1 MGKLIIQG
9 GIPLEGRVPISGAK
23 NATLTVMA
31 ACFLASGETVL
42 ENIPQ
47 ISDVDVM
54 MDILRDMGG
63 DAQWLEPGVIR
74 MNVPDSI
81 NCRSSY
87 ILAKKVR
94 ASNLLLGPL
103 IGRFGWAEV
112 ALPGGDNI
120 GTRPMDLHIKGISG
134 LGADLKIEHG
144 YILGGIQGGGKRL
157 TGGKIYLDFPSVGAT
172 ENIMM
177 AATLAKGQTI
187 IENCAKEPEIVDL
200 ANFLNAMGARIRG
213 AGTDLIRIDG
223 VNELRGTRYSVI
235 PDRIEA
241 GSYMVAAAAT
251 HGRVIVENVIPTHL
265 HSITA
270 KLREIG
276 IKVEEGDDK
285 ILVDGRGP
293 FRPVD
298 VKTLPYPGFPTDMQ
312 SQLMALLTTVKG
324 ISLIVENV
332 YENRLRVVD
341 ELQRMGA
348 QIKIEGRTAV
358 IDGVDKLSSAE
369 VKATDL
375 RAGAALI
382 IAGLMA
388 EGETEICGMSHVER
402 GYEHIEAKL
411 TSLGARIRRIL

>member
-1 MGKLIIQG
+1 MGKLLIQG

-23 NATLTVMA
+23 NSTLPVMA
-31 ACFLASGETVL
+31 ACFLAHGETIL
-42 ENIPQ
+42 ENIPE
-47 ISDVDVM
+47 ITDVDVVM
-54 MDILRDMGG
+54 EICREMGG
-63 DAQWLEPGVIR
+63 EGEWLERGVIR
-74 MNVPDSI
+74 LNVPDTIS
-81 NCRSSY
+81 CKTSY
-87 ILAKKVR
+87 TLAKKLR
-94 ASNLLLGPL
+94 ASNLLLGSL
-103 IGRFGWAEV
+103 LGRFGWAEV

-120 GTRPMDLHIKGISG
+120 GTRPMDLHIKGLSV
-134 LGADLKIEHG
+134 LGAELKIEHG
-144 YILGGIQGGGKRL
+144 YIRGGVAGGGKRL
-157 TGGKIYLDFPSVGAT
+157 KGGKIYLDFPSVGAT

-177 AATLAKGQTI
+177 AAATAQGQTI

-213 AGTDLIRIDG
+213 AGTDVIRVDG
-223 VNELRGTRYSVI
+223 VSELRGTRYTVI

-241 GSYMVAAAAT
+241 GTYMIAAAAT

-265 HSITA
+265 HAITS

-276 IKVEEGDDK
+276 VRVEEGDDQ
-285 ILVDGRGP
+285 IFVDGTGA

-312 SQLMALLTTVKG
+312 SQLMALLSTVNG
-324 ISLIVENV
+324 ISMIVENV

-358 IDGVDKLSSAE
+358 IDGVARLSSAQ
-369 VKATDL
+369 VKASDL

-388 EGETEICGMSHVER
+388 DGETEVSCLHHVLR
-402 GYEHIEAKL
+402 GYEHLEEKL
-411 TSLGARIRRIL
+411 IGLGARVRRIS